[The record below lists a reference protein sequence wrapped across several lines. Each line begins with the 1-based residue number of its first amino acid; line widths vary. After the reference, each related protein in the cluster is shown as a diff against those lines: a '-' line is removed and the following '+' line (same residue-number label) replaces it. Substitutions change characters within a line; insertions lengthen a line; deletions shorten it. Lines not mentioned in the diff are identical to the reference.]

1 MATFEQTKVTM
12 FVGFIA
18 IFLAYCYSLLV
29 LFAVRGWKLHDKAMG
44 TEHSY
49 PFCSVVI
56 AARNEAESI
65 RATVESLLAQ
75 NYPKDCY
82 EILVIDD
89 HSTDATKQILDEI
102 AATNTILRVFSAPDG
117 VVGKKQALKHVLQHA
132 SGDYLLFTDADCFIG
147 KNWIETYITYA
158 STHKGNLY
166 FGNIC
171 PNITSK
177 SSFIEKCAAL
187 DFIGILGVQNGL
199 AKIGHAFSCNGANM
213 CITKDFYS
221 TSYKTNETFSSG
233 DDVFLLHSA
242 KQIDTNSIH
251 FIQNEQAT
259 VGTNVPRTIS
269 AFFNQRCRWAS
280 KANGYK
286 DKDAILVAFIVYVY
300 CLALTI
306 AGGFACFGNKTA
318 FACFIFL
325 FLVKLCIDFILFFTT
340 RTHFKS
346 GRYIWLAIP
355 FECVYFLYITIVPIA
370 SIFYKT
376 KWKERTIN

>member
-29 LFAVRGWKLHDKAMG
+29 LFAVRGWKLHDKAVG

-89 HSTDATKQILDEI
+89 HSTDATKQILDGI
-102 AATNTILRVFSAPDG
+102 AATSSNLRAFSAPDG
-117 VVGKKQALKHVLQHA
+117 IAGKKQALKHILQHA
-132 SGDYLLFTDADCFIG
+132 SGDFLLFTDADCTLG
-147 KNWIETYITYA
+147 ENWIETYIAYA

-177 SSFIEKCAAL
+177 SSFVEKCAAL

-199 AKIGHAFSCNGANM
+199 AEIGLPFSCNGANM
-213 CITKDFYS
+213 CITKEFYK
-221 TSYKTNETFSSG
+221 TNYKTNETFSSG
-233 DDVFLLHSA
+233 DDVFLLHTA

-251 FIQNEQAT
+251 FIQNKQAT

-269 AFFNQRCRWAS
+269 SFFNQRCRWAS
-280 KANGYK
+280 KAGGYK
-286 DKDAILVAFIVYVY
+286 DKVSIIVALIVYLY
-300 CLALTI
+300 CFALTT
-306 AGGFACFGNKTA
+306 ACGFACFGNKLA
-318 FACFIFL
+318 FVCFIFL
-325 FLVKLCIDFILFFTT
+325 FLVKLCIDSILFFTT
-340 RTHFKS
+340 RSHFNS
-346 GRYIWLAIP
+346 ASYIWLAVP
-355 FECVYFLYITIVPIA
+355 FEFVYFFYITIVPIA
-370 SIFYKT
+370 SIFHTT

>member
-29 LFAVRGWKLHDKAMG
+29 LFAVRGWKLHDKAVG

-89 HSTDATKQILDEI
+89 HSTDATKQILDGI
-102 AATNTILRVFSAPDG
+102 AATSSNLRAFSAPDG
-117 VVGKKQALKHVLQHA
+117 IAGKKQALKHILQHA
-132 SGDYLLFTDADCFIG
+132 SGDFLLFTDADCTLG
-147 KNWIETYITYA
+147 ENWIETYIAYA

-177 SSFIEKCAAL
+177 SSFVEKCAAL

-199 AKIGHAFSCNGANM
+199 AEIGLPFSCNGANM
-213 CITKDFYS
+213 CITKEFYK
-221 TSYKTNETFSSG
+221 TNYKTNETFSSG
-233 DDVFLLHSA
+233 DDVFLLHTA

-251 FIQNEQAT
+251 SYKINKQPLGQTFPEPYRHFSTNDAAGLQKQAVT
-259 VGTNVPRTIS
+259 
-269 AFFNQRCRWAS
+269 
-280 KANGYK
+280 
-286 DKDAILVAFIVYVY
+286 
-300 CLALTI
+300 
-306 AGGFACFGNKTA
+306 
-318 FACFIFL
+318 
-325 FLVKLCIDFILFFTT
+325 
-340 RTHFKS
+340 
-346 GRYIWLAIP
+346 
-355 FECVYFLYITIVPIA
+355 
-370 SIFYKT
+370 KT
-376 KWKERTIN
+376 KFPL